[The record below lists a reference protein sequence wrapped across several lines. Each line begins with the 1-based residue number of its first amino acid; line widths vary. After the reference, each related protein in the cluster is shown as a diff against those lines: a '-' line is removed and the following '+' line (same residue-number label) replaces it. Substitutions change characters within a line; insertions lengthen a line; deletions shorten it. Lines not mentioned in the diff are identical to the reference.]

1 MTEEKFAR
9 LMLTTKYNIRGVRYV
24 TPKAKASHLYEAS
37 NAGSLN
43 LNATLHTGKPCFLN
57 IFLNKP
63 SCLNRKYY
71 QEKTCTFSRTQGQTN
86 LTVM

>member
-1 MTEEKFAR
+1 
-9 LMLTTKYNIRGVRYV
+9 MLTTKYYIQGVRYV
-24 TPKAKASHLYEAS
+24 MPKAKASQLYEAS

-43 LNATLHTGKPCFLN
+43 LNATIHTGKLCFLN

-63 SCLNRKYY
+63 SCLNQKCYMY
-71 QEKTCTFSRTQGQTN
+71 QGKTCTFSRTQGQTN